1 MYKRQERGGIE
12 IVNIIED
19 ARNNS
24 EIISFSSSQ
33 AVGNDSIEGESV
45 DKGSRS
51 GTKAT

>member
-1 MYKRQERGGIE
+1 MERGGIE

-33 AVGNDSIEGESV
+33 AVNEGPAEGKV
-45 DKGSRS
+45 MDRGDRS
-51 GTKAT
+51 GSEVT